1 MKSTK
6 SLCEQDYKERNLSGQ
21 QSQKKLKTFKTQAK
35 MVKKKVDGRII
46 QLREV
51 RSLLS
56 RFLITSRKRSELDL
70 EHCLGNFEFIVVLRS
85 LFTSDGEPLA
95 CKDKWKVLYNIE
107 ELVAAQVRE

>member
-46 QLREV
+46 
-51 RSLLS
+51 S
-56 RFLITSRKRSELDL
+56 
-70 EHCLGNFEFIVVLRS
+70 
-85 LFTSDGEPLA
+85 
-95 CKDKWKVLYNIE
+95 
-107 ELVAAQVRE
+107 